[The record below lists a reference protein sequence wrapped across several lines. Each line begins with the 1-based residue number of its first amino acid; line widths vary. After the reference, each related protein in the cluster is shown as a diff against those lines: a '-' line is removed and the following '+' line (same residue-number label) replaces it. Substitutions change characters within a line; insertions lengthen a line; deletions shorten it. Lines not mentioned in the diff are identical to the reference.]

1 MTGVCLS
8 SNVMTAHFKYLS
20 SPQSL
25 SLELED
31 ILFSFSI
38 KLLHLNAGKMTHHF
52 LGHSLGNWQNLGT
65 TEQAHMYNY
74 TSLV

>member
-1 MTGVCLS
+1 
-8 SNVMTAHFKYLS
+8 MTAHFKYLS

-38 KLLHLNAGKMTHHF
+38 KLRENDTPLFGPQLRELAKFGDHR
-52 LGHSLGNWQNLGT
+52 
-65 TEQAHMYNY
+65 
-74 TSLV
+74 TSPHV